1 MISFS
6 VTFPTAKASI
16 SRLPD
21 QKVPIAAIIEKVDQ
35 IVDYNIRYSGAEGI
49 PSRLR
54 ARTCRES
61 AVNGASAQTGRQRCA
76 APAHPSRINNQAS
89 RLMKGWTHSTSAR
102 SGQKQRL
109 RRNNNRNDSPRTD
122 AIIFGAPEVHIVFRW
137 MAPLRVRQ
145 WFLYVFILRQ
155 LCNDL
160 FSLLL
165 TNQLFLMFTRIL
177 V

>member
-16 SRLPD
+16 SRL
-21 QKVPIAAIIEKVDQ
+21 Q
-35 IVDYNIRYSGAEGI
+35 IKKYRSQPLSRKQIKSSITISDI
-49 PSRLR
+49 PGRKGFHR

-61 AVNGASAQTGRQRCA
+61 AVNGASAQTGRQRCD

-122 AIIFGAPEVHIVFRW
+122 AIIFGAPEVHIMFRW

-155 LCNDL
+155 LCNDV